1 MTEPNPPQN
10 PQGGDQPIVSSYQH
24 QPVSARV
31 PERIS
36 KGVYSTGQ
44 LILDTPKEFI
54 VDFLHGLTR
63 PHQIVSRVIMI
74 PQTMQEFANA
84 LKLNID
90 NYTRNFGPP
99 PQLPIPPNP
108 PRPTIQEIYENYKLP
123 EELQSGTYCN
133 SVLIGHS
140 PSEFF
145 FDFITSFYPTPSVA
159 SRVFITAGQAPRF
172 LNTLTSALQQYQQ
185 RYLRQPP
192 PDQLPPMMP
201 PQG

>member
-1 MTEPNPPQN
+1 MSEPSNPQN
-10 PQGGDQPIVSSYQH
+10 PFGDDKPIVSSYQH

-31 PERIS
+31 PEKVA

-63 PHQIVSRVIMI
+63 PHQIVSRVIMV

-84 LKLNID
+84 LKLNIE
-90 NYTRNFGPP
+90 NYTKNFGPP

-108 PRPTIQEIYENYKLP
+108 PRPTIQEIYDNYKLSDDM
-123 EELQSGTYCN
+123 LSGTYCN

-172 LNTLTSALQQYQQ
+172 LNTLTSALQQYQA
-185 RYLRQPP
+185 RYLKAPPP
-192 PDQLPPMMP
+192 PDQLPPP
-201 PQG
+201 PNVG